1 MTYQVYE
8 FFTSQEAEQNLLIA
22 VLSENGFDS
31 FEENNDSLKA
41 YIPESILETTNVI
54 DLLKEYGLDE
64 IEFKVEKLEQKNW
77 NEEWEKNFEPVIIA
91 EKVGI
96 RAPFHAPMSQEIE
109 LIIEPKMSFGT
120 GHHHTTALMIEQM
133 LSIDFKDKSVL
144 DFGSGTGV
152 LAILASKLGASKI
165 IAIDNEEWAYENC
178 KENSNRNDVE
188 NINAIHGDDTLI
200 IEEQFDILL
209 ANINRNVIL
218 KNITQWSNLVLN
230 EGILMVSGILLS
242 DEADILNAA
251 QQAQLKNPIILRK
264 EGWLAISFKK

>member
-1 MTYQVYE
+1 M
-8 FFTSQEAEQNLLIA
+8 
-22 VLSENGFDS
+22 
-31 FEENNDSLKA
+31 
-41 YIPESILETTNVI
+41 
-54 DLLKEYGLDE
+54 
-64 IEFKVEKLEQKNW
+64 
-77 NEEWEKNFEPVIIA
+77 
-91 EKVGI
+91 
-96 RAPFHAPMSQEIE
+96 
-109 LIIEPKMSFGT
+109 
-120 GHHHTTALMIEQM
+120 
-133 LSIDFKDKSVL
+133 
-144 DFGSGTGV
+144 
-152 LAILASKLGASKI
+152 
-165 IAIDNEEWAYENC
+165 AIDNEEWAYENC

-218 KNITQWSNLVLN
+218 KNIKQWSNLVLN